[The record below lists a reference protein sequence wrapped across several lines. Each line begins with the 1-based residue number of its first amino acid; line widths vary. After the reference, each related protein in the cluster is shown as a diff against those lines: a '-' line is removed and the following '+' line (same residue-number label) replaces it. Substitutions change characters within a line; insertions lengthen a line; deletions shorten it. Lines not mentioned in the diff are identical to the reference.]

1 MSAQITLD
9 LGDDE
14 LATKLKL
21 IRADLRDEYF
31 ADEPF
36 PWIVGFS
43 GGKDSTL
50 VAHLVFEM
58 LLNMPPSQRRR
69 TVHVVSND
77 TLVESPL
84 VIGHIRTVQA
94 QMREAAE
101 AFNLPVKVVT
111 TQPTGDDTFW
121 VNLIGRGYPSP
132 NRSFRWCTDRMK
144 IKPTSRYIREQVDTT
159 GRAILLLGVR
169 RDESAKRAGSVAKYD
184 NGERLN
190 RHNDMVG
197 CMVFRPI
204 VDLTTEDVW
213 EFLGSTPSPWGASHA
228 ELIALYRN
236 SLGGECPVVVQ
247 KSDAPSCGTSS
258 SRFGCWTCT
267 VVQKDRSLEGF
278 VDAGFAEF
286 GPLLEFRDWLAKIR
300 NDPSR
305 RSARRRNGKFTVTE
319 SGLFVPGPFTPDA
332 RAEIL
337 ERLLALQHTVGRELI
352 SADELAKIRH
362 VWSDDAMASSG
373 RYASTNEGVLEGQIT

>member
-1 MSAQITLD
+1 MSGQLLFRC
-9 LGDDE
+9 LGDEDDLE
-14 LATKLKL
+14 TKLAT
-21 IRADLRDEYF
+21 IRNEIREEYF
-31 ADEPF
+31 SDEPF

-50 VAHLVFEM
+50 VSHLVFEM
-58 LLNMPPSQRRR
+58 LLDVPPSRRRR
-69 TVHVVSND
+69 TVHIVAND

-101 AFNLPVKVVT
+101 AFNLPIQVVT
-111 TQPTGDDTFW
+111 TQPTTDDTFW

-144 IKPTSRYIREQVDTT
+144 IKPTGRYIREQVDTT
-159 GRAILLLGVR
+159 GRAVLLLGVR
-169 RDESAKRAGSVAKYD
+169 RDESAKRAQSVAKYD

-204 VDLTTEDVW
+204 VELTTDDVW
-213 EFLGSTPSPWGASHA
+213 EFLGTVPPPWGGSHKD
-228 ELIALYRN
+228 LITLYRN
-236 SLGGECPVVVQ
+236 SLGGECPVVVG
-247 KSDAPSCGTSS
+247 KSDTPSCGTSS

-267 VVQKDRSLEGF
+267 VVVKDRSLEGF
-278 VDAGFAEF
+278 VEAGFAEF
-286 GPLLEFRDWLAKIR
+286 GPLLEFRDWLSVIR
-300 NDPSR
+300 NDPTR
-305 RSARRRNGKFTVTE
+305 RSARRRSGKYTITE
-319 SGLFVPGPFTPDA
+319 GGTFVPGPFTSDA

-337 ERLLALQHTVGRELI
+337 DRLLSLQTLVSRELI
-352 SADELAKIRH
+352 SPDEIARIRDI
-362 VWSDDAMASSG
+362 WRQDAMFASKMLVVEPTE
-373 RYASTNEGVLEGQIT
+373 A

>member
-1 MSAQITLD
+1 MSAAAVLLLSENDLD
-9 LGDDE
+9 V
-14 LATKLKL
+14 KLK
-21 IRADLRDEYF
+21 IVRAEMRAEYF
-31 ADEPF
+31 SDAPY

-50 VAHLVFEM
+50 VAHLVFE
-58 LLNMPPSQRRR
+58 LLMDMPPSKRRR
-69 TVHVVSND
+69 TVHIVAND

-84 VIGHIRTVQA
+84 VIGHIKAVQA

-111 TQPTGDDTFW
+111 TQPTDDDTFW

-144 IKPTSRYIREQVDTT
+144 IRPTSRYIREQVDTT
-159 GRAILLLGVR
+159 GQAILLLGVR
-169 RDESAKRAGSVAKYD
+169 RDESAKRAVSVAKYD

-197 CMVFRPI
+197 CLVFRPI
-204 VDLTTEDVW
+204 VDLTTDDVW
-213 EFLGSTPSPWGASHA
+213 EFLATEAPPWGGSHSA
-228 ELIALYRN
+228 LVTLYRN
-236 SLGGECPVVVQ
+236 SLGGECPVVVG

-278 VDAGFAEF
+278 VEAGFSEF
-286 GPLLEFRDWLAKIR
+286 GPLLEFRDWLSTIR
-300 NDPSR
+300 NDPAR
-305 RSARRRNGKFTVTE
+305 RSARRRNGKFTIND
-319 SGLFVPGPFTPDA
+319 SGTFVPGPFTPDT

-337 ERLLALQHTVGRELI
+337 ARLLAVQDIVGRELI
-352 SADELAKIRH
+352 SPAELAKVREIWR
-362 VWSDDAMASSG
+362 DDAMVSSG
-373 RYASTNEGVLEGQIT
+373 RFVTTALAKDLEG